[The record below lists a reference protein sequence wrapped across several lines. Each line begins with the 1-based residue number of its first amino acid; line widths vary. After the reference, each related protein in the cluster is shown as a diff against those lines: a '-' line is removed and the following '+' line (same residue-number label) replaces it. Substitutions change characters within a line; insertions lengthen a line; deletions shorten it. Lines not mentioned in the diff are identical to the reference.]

1 MLGLYVSD
9 HPLLGVEHILRSHVD
24 MPISQLADE
33 SLAQETTVT
42 IGGLIT
48 GVQRKVAKNGNAW
61 AIVTVED
68 LEGAVEA
75 LFFAKTY
82 TTHALNLVEDRV
94 VVIRGRLDK
103 REENLRFTALDMT
116 MPDISAAPTG
126 PLLITIEASRV
137 TPPLVERMKEVLRSH
152 PGARE
157 VHLKLEDEKGGVVM
171 KLDSALMV
179 TASPSLSADLKQLLG
194 ASCLIN

>member
-1 MLGLYVSD
+1 
-9 HPLLGVEHILRSHVD
+9 